1 MNKKKL
7 KRREEKE
14 ENNKKKRSKNYT
26 KKEKPK
32 KLGRMVAPVHFDP
45 KILPKGSAKLRWV
58 GPEFGPEGKQFVS
71 GNSYFWGIRSS
82 VAAMGEGRA
91 APHLAC

>member
-14 ENNKKKRSKNYT
+14 ENNKKKRSKSYT

-32 KLGRMVAPVHFDP
+32 KLGRMVAPVHFNLFLE
-45 KILPKGSAKLRWV
+45 IV
-58 GPEFGPEGKQFVS
+58 IFGGC
-71 GNSYFWGIRSS
+71 IRSS
-82 VAAMGEGRA
+82 EAAMGEGRA
-91 APHLAC
+91 APRLAC